1 MLYFRSRANKEEI
14 KMRFRNLRF
23 VGTEILDKE
32 DKQYEIE
39 IMAKFKKGT
48 FTKDNFGDEA
58 GCVIVTI
65 NGSFENSD
73 IQLYDSLNGEW
84 LEVTKEEE
92 ESIKEYVEKNKKDI
106 EINF

>member
-1 MLYFRSRANKEEI
+1 MIYFRSRANKEEI

-48 FTKDNFGDEA
+48 FTKDDFGDEA
-58 GCVIVTI
+58 GCIIVTV

-84 LEVTKEEE
+84 YDVTEEE
-92 ESIKEYVEKNKKDI
+92 QNLVKEFVEINKKDI
-106 EINF
+106 EIIF